1 MKKLQPDS
9 EIKLWEKIAEH
20 CSITAEII
28 LRVEGRRLVS
38 RRDLRRIWACTDEA
52 IKGYVKKGMPKSELS
67 HPSMAVYD
75 LAAVNAWREVNVDT
89 KRGMAAQKLRR
100 ERESNLPP
108 PPSEDLET
116 DASDQADPK
125 SLSKY
130 ATDQVIAESEKAV
143 ENALITKLKRQQ
155 MEGSL
160 IDSETLDITLAEQ
173 AVIYTTNYVND
184 KKLLP
189 IQLEN
194 KSRGEIRQFLDQHY
208 ANRMSDLRG
217 LIEKVFE
224 CDESLYDVIQAVLEA
239 FLKGTSPKGVI
250 EALS

>member
-20 CSITAEII
+20 CDVVAEII
-28 LRVEGRRLVS
+28 VRVEGRRLVS

-67 HPSMAVYD
+67 VPSMAIYD
-75 LAAVNAWREVNVDT
+75 LATVNAWREANVDS
-89 KRGMAAQKLRR
+89 KRGMAAAKLRR
-100 ERESNLPP
+100 EKEEGLA
-108 PPSEDLET
+108 PPSSEDAE
-116 DASDQADPK
+116 SDLTTGGK

-130 ATDQVIAESEKAV
+130 AIDEAIADSERAV
-143 ENALITKLKRQQ
+143 ENALITKLKRQM

-173 AVIYTTNYVND
+173 AVIYTTHYVND

-189 IQLEN
+189 IQLEQ

-208 ANRMSDLRG
+208 SNRMSDLRL
-217 LIEKVFE
+217 LIDKVYE
-224 CDESLYDVIQAVLEA
+224 CDESLHEVIQAILEA
-239 FLKGTSPKGVI
+239 FIRGETPVKLIEVI
-250 EALS
+250 G

>member
-20 CSITAEII
+20 CDVVAEII
-28 LRVEGRRLVS
+28 VRVDGRRLVS

-67 HPSMAVYD
+67 VPSMAIYD
-75 LAAVNAWREVNVDT
+75 LATVNAWREANVDS
-89 KRGMAAQKLRR
+89 KRGMAAAKLRR
-100 ERESNLPP
+100 EKEEGLPP
-108 PPSEDLET
+108 ATSEDAEI
-116 DASDQADPK
+116 DSVPGGK
-125 SLSKY
+125 SLSQY
-130 ATDQVIAESEKAV
+130 AIAEAIAESERAV
-143 ENALITKLKRQQ
+143 ENATITKLKRQILD
-155 MEGSL
+155 GSL

-189 IQLEN
+189 IQLEQ

-208 ANRMSDLRG
+208 SNRMSDLRL
-217 LIEKVFE
+217 LIEKVYD
-224 CDESLYDVIQAVLEA
+224 CDESLHEVIQAILEA
-239 FLKGTSPKGVI
+239 FIRGETPSKLIEVI
-250 EALS
+250 G